1 MHYLR
6 LTSYGLTILGFATL
20 IVAIAFNFNATIQ
33 LTGLMLALAGGVKVV
48 VVYLW
53 TNVAHLGT
61 DQHEPTP
68 PT

>member
-1 MHYLR
+1 MRYLH

-20 IVAIAFNFNATIQ
+20 IVAIAFNLNAMIQ
-33 LTGLMLALAGGVKVV
+33 LAGLMLALAGIVKIV

-53 TNVAHLGT
+53 THVANLGS

>member
-6 LTSYGLTILGFATL
+6 LTSYGITILGFATL
-20 IVAIAFNFNATIQ
+20 IAAIVFELNAAFQ
-33 LTGLMLALAGGVKVV
+33 LTGLMLALAGVVKII

-53 TNVAHLGT
+53 THVAHLGS
-61 DQHEPTP
+61 DNHEPIP

>member
-20 IVAIAFNFNATIQ
+20 AGAIAFDLNATVQ
-33 LTGLMLALAGGVKVV
+33 LAGLMLALAGVVKIV

-53 TNVAHLGT
+53 THVANLGS
-61 DQHEPTP
+61 DQHDPVP

>member
-1 MHYLR
+1 MRYLH

-20 IVAIAFNFNATIQ
+20 MAAIAFDLNATIQ
-33 LTGLMLALAGGVKVV
+33 LAGLMLALAGVVKIV

-53 TNVAHLGT
+53 TNVANLGS